1 MEENLQRLEDE
12 QSDTSTEVAG
22 SWNSSQES
30 LLVSIADRCNCMRWM
45 HSRCQSTFETWN
57 LWLTLPNIA
66 VSAIA
71 GSATMGIT
79 SLFSFEEQ
87 KTASTV
93 LGLLTI
99 SCGVLTSIN
108 QHMKTLQNAEAHRAA
123 SLGFGKLYRVISSE
137 LALRRDQRLHAL
149 DFIKFVRAE
158 QDKLQDSSPA
168 ILDSVVCE
176 FRKQFKDTL
185 LQKPEI
191 VDLLPSH
198 VNRAAKPGSTMNTK
212 SPTLPITPIQKN
224 HSELSLEHE
233 DIVIDVDK
241 SPTLKPL

>member
-1 MEENLQRLEDE
+1 MEENLQRLEEE

-45 HSRCQSTFETWN
+45 HSRCQTVFERWN

-79 SLFSFEEQ
+79 SLFSMEEQ
-87 KTASTV
+87 KTASTI

-108 QHMKTLQNAEAHRAA
+108 QHMKTSQNFEAHRAA
-123 SLGFGKLYRVISSE
+123 ALGFGKLYRVISSE

-149 DFIKFVRAE
+149 DFIKFVRSE
-158 QDKLQDSSPA
+158 QDKLQDSSPS
-168 ILDSVVCE
+168 IIDSVVCE

-191 VDLLPSH
+191 VDLIPSH
-198 VNRAAKPGSTMNTK
+198 VNRTSKTGTLNTK
-212 SPTLPITPIQKN
+212 SPTIPVTPIQKN
-224 HSELSLEHE
+224 TSEISLENDLCIE
-233 DIVIDVDK
+233 IQK
-241 SPTLKPL
+241 SPTLKPI

>member
-1 MEENLQRLEDE
+1 MEENLQRLEDD

-22 SWNSSQES
+22 SWNTSQES
-30 LLVSIADRCNCMRWM
+30 LLLSIADRCNCMRWM
-45 HSRCQSTFETWN
+45 HSRCQTKYESWN

-79 SLFSFEEQ
+79 SLFSLEEQ

-93 LGLLTI
+93 LGLLTL

-108 QHMKTLQNAEAHRAA
+108 QHMKTSQNSEAHRTAC
-123 SLGFGKLYRVISSE
+123 LGFGKLYRVISSE
-137 LALRRDQRLHAL
+137 LALRRDQRIHAL

-158 QDKLQDSSPA
+158 QDKLQDSSPT
-168 ILDSVVCE
+168 ILDSVICE
-176 FRKQFKDTL
+176 FRKQFQNTL

-198 VNRAAKPGSTMNTK
+198 VNRSAKPGTVNTK
-212 SPTLPITPIQKN
+212 SPNIPLTPILKN
-224 HSELSLEHE
+224 NSEGNLDSP
-233 DIVIDVDK
+233 DILLDIKK
-241 SPTLKPL
+241 SPTLKPM